1 MKRKMIA
8 PILVGVFVV
17 LYYLLMGIVI
27 LSLNIALIIKVALCI
42 IPIIVIGA
50 VIAVVWSRIKEI
62 QGGEENDL
70 SKY

>member
-42 IPIIVIGA
+42 VPIIVIGA

>member
-17 LYYLLMGIVI
+17 LYYLLIGIVI
-27 LSLNIALIIKVALCI
+27 LSLDIPFIIKAVLCI
-42 IPIIVIGA
+42 VPIIVIGA
-50 VIAVVWSRIKEI
+50 MIAVVWSRVKEI